1 MPAAVDLAGLLA
13 AFLAFLVCYSLLVAY
28 KSTLGALLQTLANA
42 VHSVS
47 VAGIHPLAFLS
58 DGINALDSAINAA
71 LSAAVL
77 GTEYAWHRMLH
88 WTATLIHEAVTATA
102 DLADATYSAFRHT
115 IEHVIPSLIG
125 SAIRPLYG
133 AVHSLSHQLAYLW
146 RVVTSLAQKVDHA
159 ATVTVPKAVTRLIPV
174 TRIEIGKGVK
184 AAEAAIAT
192 TLPRVQRVERE
203 ATALEKWIRAH
214 TKDLAIGA
222 VSGLLVAAIAR
233 DFPWLRCKN
242 NKNLAKHLCS
252 WPIKALED
260 LLGGVLDY
268 LVISNLCV
276 LLTEMDALASQ
287 MLPFIEQATGVI
299 DSVVKCQSSTIARPI
314 KLTRTSV
321 SPPWSKLPL

>member
-1 MPAAVDLAGLLA
+1 MPAAIDLAGLLA

-146 RVVTSLAQKVDHA
+146 RVVTSLAHKVDQALVIPAEKIVIQLPKTARHE
-159 ATVTVPKAVTRLIPV
+159 ATKAVKV
-174 TRIEIGKGVK
+174 
-184 AAEAAIAT
+184 AT
-192 TLPRVQRVERE
+192 GAYADMLPRIRGLERDLHGIDE
-203 ATALEKWIRAH
+203 TL
-214 TKDLAIGA
+214 KDTLRKVTPAGIA
-222 VSGLLVAAIAR
+222 GLLIGSVLAKLGMT
-233 DFPWLRCKN
+233 WLRCSN
-242 NKNLAKHLCS
+242 VNRVGRSVCGLNANVLEGLLAGLLSIFGTIGIVTFAKDVQKVVGDFGGEIGHF
-252 WPIKALED
+252 WRADVIGGGGDRAL
-260 LLGGVLDY
+260 G
-268 LVISNLCV
+268 
-276 LLTEMDALASQ
+276 
-287 MLPFIEQATGVI
+287 
-299 DSVVKCQSSTIARPI
+299 
-314 KLTRTSV
+314 
-321 SPPWSKLPL
+321 SPGLQ